1 MRESSSELGRAQRR
15 WFHLMPQFQ
24 AEVPDPLGDQLPAFL
39 SPGRLATPPVGID
52 LLVFIGEQGLKGT
65 TMQVQLDHIAGGE
78 GVLRKVGEEEF
89 VDDACA
95 RDSDG
100 TFLFRGWMGS
110 HDHSAQH
117 SSRSHRHLWTVVET
131 ADHLAFWALLELIR
145 GEVQT
150 RLDQR
155 MVEHAVVLPSR
166 HKREARYLGEC
177 SPRTILPVE
186 SEQRMRRF
194 ELIRGEIA
202 CDRSQSLAQFLP
214 VMAVPFVSETAEPM
228 IAMGLRNRCA
238 RANNLPAFAASVAR
252 GAHVIQPTKGWRKLI
267 GLGQRT
273 LPRCL
278 SRPIDVEHDPGGSC
292 SIQQVSSLLVGR
304 EGPNEQIVE
313 KQRAQGFHR
322 CFCQRR

>member
-1 MRESSSELGRAQRR
+1 M
-15 WFHLMPQFQ
+15 
-24 AEVPDPLGDQLPAFL
+24 
-39 SPGRLATPPVGID
+39 ATPPVGID

-65 TMQVQLDHIAGGE
+65 TMQIHLDHIAGGE

-89 VDDACA
+89 LDDACA

-117 SSRSHRHLWTVVET
+117 ASRSHRYLWTVVET
-131 ADHLAFWALLELIR
+131 SDHLAFWALLELIR

-155 MVEHAVVLPSR
+155 MVEHVVVFPSR
-166 HKREARYLGEC
+166 HKREARHLGKC

-186 SEQRMRRF
+186 SEQRLRRF
-194 ELIRGEIA
+194 ELIRSEIA

-238 RANNLPAFAASVAR
+238 RANNLPAVAASVAR
-252 GAHVIQPTKGWRKLI
+252 GAHVIQPAKGWRKLI

-278 SRPIDVEHDPGGSC
+278 SRSIDVEHDPGGS
-292 SIQQVSSLLVGR
+292 G
-304 EGPNEQIVE
+304 EGPAGFRFAC
-313 KQRAQGFHR
+313 RA
-322 CFCQRR
+322 